1 MNPLAALKEK
11 MILKPKVEDRER
23 VAVVIKGVKRH
34 RKGTPEKKQLEL
46 TGEKEELEERE
57 QGTELEEQSEKKEPL
72 IVDETEKG
80 FDHATFQKKLE
91 ENKKLKVTVKPI
103 IEVSKEKE
111 TSEPIALPVKKPKP
125 FEGKKML
132 IIEEDDEDLEEEKK
146 KAEDSEDEV
155 IVIPK
160 KKQTE
165 PGIEEEQLIVIQ
177 PPKKKERKTA
187 KVEKGIAILG
197 PETIVKIGDTDLKNR
212 IPKKSPPVLIKVSSY
227 YMNNREIFVNFI
239 NSLFEPYRKEI
250 EENKE
255 SISCDTIGKTSTNF
269 SLLTHQKIVRDY
281 MNLYTP
287 YRGLLLYHGLG
298 SGKCHAKN
306 TPIMM
311 SDGNIKFVQ
320 DIQVGDL
327 LMGDD
332 SKPRK
337 VISLARGK
345 DQMYDIIPIKGE
357 KYRVNQEHVLCLRAS
372 GFPKLCRN
380 FHKSNTNYNIQWIEK
395 NQFLSK
401 TFTFTLNN
409 EKEMKIEADKFYESI
424 LNNTETNNNVIEIS
438 VKDYLKL
445 SAKKKGFLKGYKVPI
460 DFPEKNIPIDPYMIG
475 YWLGDGTS
483 YTSEITSQDS
493 TVLYYFAK
501 NLSQYN
507 LFLTHRHKYTYGIT
521 GNGKYNNNVFLN
533 TLKDLNLINNKH
545 IPYIYKCNTRENRL
559 RLLAGL
565 LDSDGSLNKLRNGF
579 EFTQKNEKVMDDVIY
594 LARSLGFSCYKLEK
608 DTSWTYNGEKKY
620 GSAFRIHINGSGL
633 EEIPTKIPRKQSNA
647 RKQIKDCLVS
657 GIEVKYVNEDEYY
670 GFMIDQNC
678 RYLMGDFTVTHN
690 TATSIAIAEGMKD
703 SKRVIIMTPASLRAN
718 YIEELKKAG
727 DLLYKRNQFWEWIST
742 VDNPEAL
749 TPISAVLNLPMEYI
763 RKHGGAFFINV
774 KKPSNYDELGDID
787 RKVLEEQLNEMISQK
802 YTFIN
807 YNGLRSERLKQMTS
821 NFTRNIFDNTVVVID
836 EAHNLISRIVN
847 KLKKEKEI
855 PDEEKRKKK
864 DKKEEKGEKEGEK
877 EKKEAEESLFG
888 ENTPLNLATKLYYM
902 LLRAKNSRIVL
913 LSGTPVINY
922 PNEFAIL
929 FNILRGYIKTWKIPL
944 VIKTKNKIDRESLQ
958 TLLLG
963 EKTLDYLDYSS
974 SSKVLTITRNPFGFK
989 NKIKMDSGYQGVTN
1003 VKKDKSGNSE
1013 FETDFSSEDDFERRI
1028 INVLKR
1034 NDIDI
1039 LPEGI
1044 RVINKKALPDDLD
1057 NFMARYIDDTDKSLK
1072 NVDALKR
1079 RILGLSSY
1087 FKSAQES
1094 LLPRYNKQLGVDY
1107 HIVRIPMS
1115 DYQFKIYESA
1125 RREERLTEKPKKTPR
1140 PDDIFKDSSST
1151 YRIFSR
1157 LFCNFVMPERP
1168 TPKTIKMEKAFENL
1182 KDTMGIDVVFL
1193 KLKEQ
1198 MKPILY
1204 DILDKI
1210 EDRSE
1215 KRDWEIKIDNELRSY
1230 VEYVIKAEK
1239 KGKPVSNK
1247 KLLDIIKDVQKV
1259 EEIMT
1264 KTKKTKKQ
1272 NEEEIENIGKRLEA
1286 FDVEQALL
1294 EAGYNP
1300 EEEKVEQEQEN
1311 TMTTLLKEARKVER
1325 KQDVDDAREAE
1336 IEGDEVL
1343 DEIGG
1348 TIYKERLEKAIQNI
1362 VENSNDYLTPEALQV
1377 YSPKFLHILENIQDP
1392 EYQGLHL
1399 VYSQFRTAEGIGLF
1413 SLTLEKN
1420 GFARFKIKK
1429 NSSGIWEIDISEV
1442 DEGKP
1447 TYALYTGTETSE
1459 EKEMLRH
1466 IYNGEWDDI
1475 PDSIGN
1481 VLKSKY
1487 HNNNMGEVIK
1497 VFMIT
1502 SSGSEG
1508 INLRNTRYVHIM
1520 EPYWHPVRLEQV
1532 IGRARR
1538 ICSHKDLPK
1547 ALQTV
1552 EVFVYIMIFSEAQLK
1567 SDEAIELKRK
1577 DLSKAIPKLPQTSDQ
1592 YLFEISE
1599 IKANLTGQLTDAI
1612 KESAFDCYVYANGKC
1627 VNFGDPTNDKFSYVP
1642 DFSEQENDT
1651 TVQANKKRIEWV
1663 GKQVNINGTDYIYRR
1678 VSENVLDLYDK
1689 SIYERAMEDPTVQP
1703 LKVGTYEKN
1712 ERGEHVL
1719 KLLVV

>member
-11 MILKPKVEDRER
+11 MIIKPKVEDIER

-34 RKGTPEKKQLEL
+34 RKNNKEKKAQDL
-46 TGEKEELEERE
+46 TPELEEKPE
-57 QGTELEEQSEKKEPL
+57 VDVLEEKVEPL

-80 FDHATFQKKLE
+80 FDLNAYRAKLA
-91 ENKKLKVTVKPI
+91 ENKKLKVTIKPI

-111 TSEPIALPVKKPKP
+111 TSEPIPLPVSIKKPQRV
-125 FEGKKML
+125 EGKKQL
-132 IIEEDDEDLEEEKK
+132 IIEEDEDDEEKEEDKEKRDK
-146 KAEDSEDEV
+146 KKSIQIEDSDEEV
-155 IVIPK
+155 IIIPK
-160 KKQTE
+160 KKETLGLVE
-165 PGIEEEQLIVIQ
+165 EGLEEEEIITIK

-197 PETIVKIGDTDLKNR
+197 PETIVRIGDTDIKKRL
-212 IPKKSPPVLIKVSSY
+212 PKKTSPVLIKVSSY

-255 SISCDTIGKTSTNF
+255 NISCDTIGKTSTNF

-281 MNLYTP
+281 INLYTP

-298 SGKCHAKN
+298 SGKCHAKD

-311 SDGNIKFVQ
+311 SDGNIKLVQ

-337 VISLARGK
+337 VISLARGTDK
-345 DQMYDIIPIKGE
+345 MYDIIPIKGE
-357 KYRVNQEHVLCLRAS
+357 KYRVNQEHILCLRAS
-372 GFPKLCRN
+372 GFPKFCRN

-401 TFTFTLNN
+401 TYTFTSNN
-409 EKEMKIEADKFYESI
+409 EKEMKIEADRFYETI

-460 DFPEKNIPIDPYMIG
+460 DFPEKNLPIDPYMIG

-501 NLSQYN
+501 KLPQYN

-521 GNGKYNNNVFLN
+521 GNGKYYNNVFLN

-579 EFTQKNEKVMDDVIY
+579 EFTQKNEKLMDDVIY
-594 LARSLGFSCYKLEK
+594 LARSLGFSCYKSEK
-608 DTSWTYNGEKKY
+608 ETSWTYNGEKKY
-620 GSAFRIHINGSGL
+620 GSSFRICINGSGL
-633 EEIPTKIPRKQSNA
+633 EEIPTKIPRKQAYA

-657 GIEVKYVNEDEYY
+657 GIDVKYVNEDEYY

-678 RYLMGDFTVTHN
+678 RYVMGDFTVTHN

-742 VDNPEAL
+742 VDNLEAL
-749 TPISAVLNLPMEYI
+749 TPISAILNLPMEYI
-763 RKHGGAFFINV
+763 RRHGGAFFINIR
-774 KKPSNYDELGDID
+774 KQSNYDELSDID
-787 RKVLEEQLNEMISQK
+787 RKVLEEQLNEMIRQK

-807 YNGLRSERLKQMTS
+807 YNGLRAERLKEMTS
-821 NFTRNIFDNTVVVID
+821 NFTRNIFDNAVVVID

-855 PDEEKRKKK
+855 PEEEKRKKK
-864 DKKEEKGEKEGEK
+864 DKKEEDEDEN
-877 EKKEAEESLFG
+877 LFG
-888 ENTPLNLATKLYYM
+888 EHTPINLATKIYYM
-902 LLRAKNSRIVL
+902 LLRAKNARIVL

-922 PNEFAIL
+922 PNEFSIL

-944 VIKTKNKIDRESLQ
+944 VIRTKNKVDRESLQ
-958 TLLLG
+958 ELLIG
-963 EKTLDYLDYSS
+963 EKTLDYLDYSP

-989 NKIKMDSGYQGVTN
+989 NKIKIDSGYQGVTN

-1013 FETDFSSEDDFERRI
+1013 FETDFSSDDDFERKI
-1028 INVLKR
+1028 INILKR

-1039 LPEGI
+1039 IPEGI
-1044 RVINKKALPDDLD
+1044 HVINKKALPDDL
-1057 NFMARYIDDTDKSLK
+1057 NSFMARYINDDRSLK
-1072 NVDALKR
+1072 NIDALKR

-1094 LLPRYNKQLGVDY
+1094 LLPKYDKKLGVDY

-1115 DYQFKIYESA
+1115 DMQFKIYESA
-1125 RREERLTEKPKKTPR
+1125 RKEERKLEKKKPKNVSAELFEEKA
-1140 PDDIFKDSSST
+1140 ST

-1157 LFCNFVMPERP
+1157 LFCNFVMPDRP
-1168 TPKTIKMEKAFENL
+1168 IPENKKKKEKTKEGEEELSLMVQLIKEGN
-1182 KDTMGIDVVFL
+1182 
-1193 KLKEQ
+1193 KL
-1198 MKPILY
+1198 
-1204 DILDKI
+1204 
-1210 EDRSE
+1210 E
-1215 KRDWEIKIDNELRSY
+1215 KRQD
-1230 VEYVIKAEK
+1230 
-1239 KGKPVSNK
+1239 
-1247 KLLDIIKDVQKV
+1247 
-1259 EEIMT
+1259 
-1264 KTKKTKKQ
+1264 
-1272 NEEEIENIGKRLEA
+1272 LE
-1286 FDVEQALL
+1286 DE
-1294 EAGYNP
+1294 
-1300 EEEKVEQEQEN
+1300 
-1311 TMTTLLKEARKVER
+1311 
-1325 KQDVDDAREAE
+1325 REAE
-1336 IEGDEVL
+1336 IEGDEIL
-1343 DEIGG
+1343 ENIGG
-1348 TIYKERLEKAIQNI
+1348 ITYKERLDRAIKNI
-1362 VENSNDYLTPEALQV
+1362 EEHANDFLTPEALEV
-1377 YSPKFLHILENIQDP
+1377 YSPKFLHILENIQDT

-1420 GFARFKIKK
+1420 GFARFRIKK
-1429 NSSGIWEIDISEV
+1429 NSIGVWEIDISEV

-1547 ALQTV
+1547 PLQTV
-1552 EVFVYIMIFSEAQLK
+1552 EVFIYIMTFSEAQLK
-1567 SDEAIELKRK
+1567 TDEAIELKRK
-1577 DLSKAIPKLPQTSDQ
+1577 DLSKAIPNVPQTSDQ
-1592 YLFEISE
+1592 YLYEISE

-1612 KESAFDCYVYANGKC
+1612 KESAFDCYIYANGKC
-1627 VNFGDPTNDKFSYVP
+1627 VNFGDPTNKKFSYVP
-1642 DFSEQENDT
+1642 DFSEQQNDT
-1651 TVQANKKRIEWV
+1651 TVQANKTRIEWT
-1663 GKQVNINGTDYIYRR
+1663 GKPVNINGTDYIYRR
-1678 VSENVLDLYDK
+1678 VNKDVLDLYDK
-1689 SIYERAMEDPTVQP
+1689 SIYEKALDDPTIQP
-1703 LKVGTYEKN
+1703 LKVGTYERN
-1712 ERGEHVL
+1712 EKGEHVL
-1719 KLLVV
+1719 KLII